1 MLLEGLTLEEAEQIL
16 KTDKQKPMTK
26 YFEIYTI
33 ENNPNGYT
41 NEAGYNPTVLKPVST
56 DNYYS
61 TPLAQFETE
70 AEAVNWIKQNGGFS
84 SRYTILPI
92 YEVTIDDVNER

>member
-1 MLLEGLTLEEAEQIL
+1 
-16 KTDKQKPMTK
+16 MTK

-56 DNYYS
+56 HSYYS
-61 TPLAQFETE
+61 SPLAQFETE
-70 AEAVNWIKQNGGFS
+70 DEAVNWIK
-84 SRYTILPI
+84 
-92 YEVTIDDVNER
+92 

>member
-1 MLLEGLTLEEAEQIL
+1 MLLEGITLEEALQIL
-16 KTDKQKPMTK
+16 RTNKQKHMTK

-41 NEAGYNPTVLKPVST
+41 NEVGYNPTTLKPVST
-56 DNYYS
+56 HSYYS
-61 TPLAQFETE
+61 APLAQFETE
-70 AEAVNWIKQNGGFS
+70 DEAVNWIRQNGGFG

-92 YEVTIDDVNER
+92 YEVTIDDINER